1 MYGNKKKKQV
11 KKSRLNCRVQ
21 IPHIEIIS
29 LVKDW
34 DYRLNSFFDWKAE
47 SNWQK
52 FFNVMSSAYEVTK
65 EIGSNTLDQINFDY
79 YELVKNIVITISLL
93 SSLYSL
99 KLYTFTM
106 LYEIFL

>member
-1 MYGNKKKKQV
+1 
-11 KKSRLNCRVQ
+11 
-21 IPHIEIIS
+21 
-29 LVKDW
+29 
-34 DYRLNSFFDWKAE
+34 
-47 SNWQK
+47 
-52 FFNVMSSAYEVTK
+52 MSSAYEVTK